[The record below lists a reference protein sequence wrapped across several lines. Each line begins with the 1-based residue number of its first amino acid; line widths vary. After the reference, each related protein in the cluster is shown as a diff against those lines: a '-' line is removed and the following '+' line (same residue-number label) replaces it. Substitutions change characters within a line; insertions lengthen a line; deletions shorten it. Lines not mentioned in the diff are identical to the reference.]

1 MVIKF
6 QDKEFATN
14 KEGFD
19 SPWDRQQFMKKIAVI
34 EQIHKDGLELL
45 EKNSDYKYELITDVS
60 EENLIKM
67 KLSDID
73 GIKQLDFNL
82 EERILTL
89 YHNSNVNEI
98 GNALNE
104 LKLNESLISSE
115 DTDTIITESTRSQS
129 KLLWTVLIINF
140 AFFIIEMS
148 TGLISK
154 SMGLVA
160 DSLDMLADSF
170 VYGLSLIAVGGTVL
184 KKKRIAKYA
193 GYFQITL
200 AIIGIVEVIRRF
212 LGYEALPVFST
223 MIIVSV
229 FALIANGICLYLLQ
243 KSKSQEAHMRASMIF
258 TSNDIIINLGVITAG
273 VLVNWLH
280 SGIPDLIIGIIVF
293 GLVIQGAFRILKLS
307 K

>member
-1 MVIKF
+1 MQKTVF
-6 QDKEFATN
+6 
-14 KEGFD
+14 
-19 SPWDRQQFMKKIAVI
+19 KIS
-34 EQIHKDGLELL
+34 KMDCP
-45 EKNSDYKYELITDVS
+45 S

-148 TGLISK
+148 IGLISK